1 MAVINTNVKAQFA
14 ANSLS
19 VNNRTLTNAMQQLST
34 GKRINAAKDD
44 AAGLAISTRMT
55 ADLRGMSMAVKNA
68 NDGISMMQTAEGA
81 LGEVNNMLQRMRELS
96 VQASTGSMTA
106 DNRKAL
112 QKEMNQLI
120 SEIDNVAKKT
130 NFNGIN
136 LLDGTAK
143 GVKIQ
148 TNVKEGDQV
157 SVDVASATSKSLGL
171 QGFRVEGQMT
181 SGRVGAISTQIDA
194 EDDVLINGKAAF
206 ADVATLDDA
215 DAALNLAKAINENVG
230 EHRVTAAAFNT
241 LKGVAPTA
249 SVFDDDDL
257 TINGSAVSAASS
269 VEELVSNINRDVA
282 GVRAVLSSD
291 GTIELSNDTG
301 QDIEIGGTDSM
312 KAGFDSDGG
321 EDGAGTY
328 SGYVTLTSMDGN
340 PISIKAKSEANG
352 YQMVEPDALPTQGA
366 GTIEDVK
373 SMGFNET
380 IDGEGFTG
388 AAVSGDRVAA
398 DGLTTI
404 TGAITLDD
412 DVRINGVRVGVTTD
426 GSAMAKASAINAIS
440 GETGVTASA
449 KTEMVLNYDH
459 SASMSGATIIVNGKE
474 IALTNVTDLN
484 DVVDTINSFEPGVV
498 ASTFG
503 DGKLLLTA
511 TTGADISV
519 ANKTGTWL
527 EAPETTTNDNSV
539 SDSYT
544 GAGTDV
550 DPWVTKGRITL
561 SSDTGADIRI
571 ESFST
576 FEDANGDTQNASAL
590 LGMSDQGGSDTLVG
604 GALSITTQEAAGRAI
619 TSIDKAIDSVAMER
633 ANLGAFQNRLTA
645 AVDNLN
651 STMTNLSESRSRILD
666 ADYAAVTTELARSQI
681 VQQAATAML
690 AQANQQP
697 QTVLALLQ

>member
-1 MAVINTNVKAQFA
+1 MAVINTNVKAQLA

-19 VNNRTLTNAMQQLST
+19 INNRTLTNAMQQLST
-34 GKRINAAKDD
+34 GKRINGAKDD

-96 VQASTGSMTA
+96 VQASTGSMTT

-112 QKEMNQLI
+112 QKEMDQLI
-120 SEIDNVAKKT
+120 SEIDNVSKKT

-157 SVDVASATSKSLGL
+157 AVDIQSASSKNLGL
-171 QGFRVEGQMT
+171 QGFRVEGQLT
-181 SGRVGAISTQIDA
+181 SGRVSVDISMDA
-194 EDDVLINGKAAF
+194 SDVQINGKDF
-206 ADVATLDDA
+206 SSADTTATADTAKELA
-215 DAALNLAKAINENVG
+215 DAINSNIG
-230 EHRVTAAAFNT
+230 EHRVSAAAFNT
-241 LKGVAPTA
+241 VKGVAPTSA
-249 SVFDDDDL
+249 MFSDGDL
-257 TINGSAVSAASS
+257 QINGTDVSAASS
-269 VEELVSNINRDVA
+269 VEELVTNINRDV
-282 GVRAVLSSD
+282 GGITAVLASD

-301 QDIEIGGTDSM
+301 EDITIAGTDSL
-312 KAGFDSDGG
+312 KAGFRDDGSPAG
-321 EDGAGTY
+321 DGTY
-328 SGYVTLTSMDGN
+328 AGYVTLTSMDGN
-340 PISIKAKSEANG
+340 PITIQAKSEANG
-352 YQMVEPDALPTQGA
+352 YQMVAPDGLPTQGA
-366 GTIEDVK
+366 GTIDDVK
-373 SMGFNET
+373 ALGFNESG
-380 IDGEGFTG
+380 DGTGFTG
-388 AAVSGDRVAA
+388 TAVSGERLAA
-398 DGLTTI
+398 DGATTI

-412 DVRINGVRVGVTTD
+412 DIRINGVRIGPSTD
-426 GSAMAKASAINAIS
+426 GTAMAKASAINSIS

-449 KTEMVLNYDH
+449 KTEAVLIYDTTVDVTT
-459 SASMSGATIIVNGKE
+459 STLAINGMEIDLSLATSVND
-474 IALTNVTDLN
+474 A
-484 DVVDTINSFEPGVV
+484 VDIINSYEAGVV
-498 ASTFG
+498 ASTLS

-519 ANKTGTWL
+519 SDETGNWVTDVQ
-527 EAPETTTNDNSV
+527 TTTDTTPNASNGD
-539 SDSYT
+539 
-544 GAGTDV
+544 AA
-550 DPWVTKGRITL
+550 DPWVTRGRITL
-561 SSDTGADIRI
+561 SSEIGADIRI

-576 FEDANGDTQNASAL
+576 FEDVGNNSQSASAL
-590 LGMSDQGGSDTLVG
+590 LGMSDQGGSSTLVG
-604 GALSITTQEAAGRAI
+604 GALNITSQEAAGRAI
-619 TSIDKAIDSVAMER
+619 TSIDDAIDSVAMER